1 MRTTLKYDF
10 LSFIDAKSMM
20 NTCAYWYRW
29 QFFMTIIMIISMMT
43 MLPRVWWIFVHIAAL
58 QWESEQSMKR
68 DCASGHMYDDIWAWG
83 WWWWWWWSYIW
94 WHMTMMMMFSDQ
106 RIRFGERFIKKPTK
120 VLAREGFRSFRCCR
134 NMIFANDPILFVMI
148 YSLILFVMIYTL
160 YFFFYTFIWFFK
172 KVITFLIE
180 EIHWRPEWWECFSS
194 VQEIIKLWF

>member
-1 MRTTLKYDF
+1 MYAMMRNAWSIVNDEDNTEIWFFIIYWCQEYDEYLCTLISVTNFYNY
-10 LSFIDAKSMM
+10 LSWYVIIKMITLIM
-20 NTCAYWYRW
+20 NSVHWT
-29 QFFMTIIMIISMMT
+29 FVHITMTIIMIISMMT

-83 WWWWWWWSYIW
+83 WWWRWCWWWSYTW

-134 NMIFANDPILFVMI
+134 NMIFANDPILFV
-148 YSLILFVMIYTL
+148 IL
-160 YFFFYTFIWFFK
+160 
-172 KVITFLIE
+172 
-180 EIHWRPEWWECFSS
+180 
-194 VQEIIKLWF
+194 